1 MNSSDIQFIDKNI
14 PSLKMRMQPAD
25 INRWI
30 LETGRFILYI
40 LYNIYLL
47 IKWNNKSFKLF
58 LTSACRE
65 TPEAVRASRCVII
78 NLQVYCSYVHVQFFL
93 SLNRFG
99 QNILLKKIKCYEQA
113 IEDSIGYD

>member
-25 INRWI
+25 INRWM

-47 IKWNNKSFKLF
+47 IK
-58 LTSACRE
+58 
-65 TPEAVRASRCVII
+65 
-78 NLQVYCSYVHVQFFL
+78 
-93 SLNRFG
+93 
-99 QNILLKKIKCYEQA
+99 
-113 IEDSIGYD
+113 